1 MMQRIL
7 IIDDECNI
15 RMMMRVALRHSG
27 FDVSVAADG
36 PEGLEIFGDGSNF
49 DLVLLDQ
56 RMPNMPGIE
65 VQREISRRSPHT
77 RVVVMTAFGTLDLA
91 MQAVEAGAQDF
102 VRKPFTA
109 DILRNAVRSALV
121 KGPLS
126 AVSPS
131 PSPSI
136 CALFDRATINGFSY
150 EFDLEAVNSA
160 GDIAVG
166 YQVRFGL
173 DPAVPVSVIISA
185 GAQQLAASHLIT
197 GHCPGG
203 FEFWRAL
210 AQEALASQ
218 LWNEAGLP
226 ADGEILV
233 NELNMHLVKW
243 LESVKM
249 TTLVTA

>member
-36 PEGLEIFGDGSNF
+36 PEGLELFGDGSNF

-65 VQREISRRSPHT
+65 VQREIARRSPRT

-109 DILRNAVRSALV
+109 DVLRGAVRSALV
-121 KGPLS
+121 KGPVPAS
-126 AVSPS
+126 KTQSS
-131 PSPSI
+131 NSI
-136 CALFDRATINGFSY
+136 CTLFECATINGFSY
-150 EFDLEAVNSA
+150 VYDSEAVNTA

-166 YQVRFGL
+166 YRVNFGL
-173 DPAVPVSVIISA
+173 DPAVTVSVIVTAS
-185 GAQQLAASHLIT
+185 AQQLAASHLNT
-197 GHCPGG
+197 GHCPDGL
-203 FEFWRAL
+203 EFWRAL

-226 ADGEILV
+226 AEGEILV

>member
-1 MMQRIL
+1 MLQRIL

-36 PEGLEIFGDGSNF
+36 PEGLELFGDGSNF

-65 VQREISRRSPHT
+65 VQREIARRNPQT

-109 DILRNAVRSALV
+109 DVLRNAVRSALV
-121 KGPLS
+121 KGSVTQPTTES
-126 AVSPS
+126 SNR
-131 PSPSI
+131 I
-136 CALFDRATINGFSY
+136 CTLFERATINGFSPAY
-150 EFDLEAVNSA
+150 HMEAVNSV

-166 YQVRFGL
+166 YQVQFGL
-173 DPAVPVSVIISA
+173 DPAVPVSVIVTA
-185 GAQQLAASHLIT
+185 GAQQLAASHLAAD
-197 GHCPGG
+197 HCPGG
-203 FEFWRAL
+203 FQFWRAL

-226 ADGEILV
+226 AGGEILV
-233 NELNMHLVKW
+233 NELNTHLVKW
-243 LESVKM
+243 LESVKLM
-249 TTLVTA
+249 NLVTA